1 MKNITLIGMPA
12 SGKSTVGVI
21 LAKLIGYNFLDTDIL
36 LALKQG
42 RPLSEIITQDG
53 YDKFIEFEGLVGKSI
68 KTDKTVIATGGSMV
82 FSENAMKALSKDGTL
97 VWLDVPVSELEK
109 RLVGTLLERG
119 VATPK
124 AMTLAEVYEMREPLY
139 RKYAD
144 FRLPCEGST
153 ELTAR
158 ALRDLLQREKL
169 I

>member
-36 LALKQG
+36 LALKQN

-53 YDKFIEFEGLVGKSI
+53 YDKFIEFEGLIGKSI
-68 KTDKTVIATGGSMV
+68 ETDKTVIATGGSMV
-82 FSENAMKALSKDGTL
+82 FSEAAMNALSLGGA
-97 VWLDVPVSELEK
+97 VIWLDTPVPELEK
-109 RLVGTLLERG
+109 RLVGTLLDRG

-124 AMTLAEVYEMREPLY
+124 PMTLAEVYEMREPLY

-158 ALRDLLQREKL
+158 ALRDLLMREKL